1 MDIVLVYSLM
11 KPWVKS
17 SKVKSLG
24 YILSFKSAIMPALR
38 RLLLLPLIALSS
50 SPLAT
55 ASPLSSRSTKY
66 YGLIFAQDS
75 GCTPDQTT
83 AVLNAITDMR
93 SLCTSA
99 TSALKSSNTLSS
111 YFFESSYFT
120 PASAVFNAAL
130 FETQPLESLP
140 TDPSHGTQI
149 QLYCANATDA
159 TCATPSPG
167 DNSVADKGST
177 TTTWGYIGAN
187 PVFGQG
193 GAAEIYACPSL
204 LDGTLPRNTPSCTGT
219 PGIATM
225 GWAFLRTFIQLK
237 TLQTVPKLATGKTIS
252 DRAPGVAQSHALLKS
267 GTLDYT
273 LNADNFA
280 ELAIWAWDV
289 GASGDAGQ
297 PFQCP
302 QDIPFS

>member
-1 MDIVLVYSLM
+1 
-11 KPWVKS
+11 
-17 SKVKSLG
+17 
-24 YILSFKSAIMPALR
+24 MPTLH
-38 RLLLLPLIALSS
+38 RLLLLPLLALSS
-50 SPLAT
+50 SPPAT

-99 TSALKSSNTLSS
+99 TTALKSPNTLSS

-130 FETQPLESLP
+130 FETQPLQSLP

-149 QLYCANATDA
+149 QLHCANATDL

-167 DNSVADKGST
+167 NNNIADKTST
-177 TTTWGYIGAN
+177 TTTWGYIGSN
-187 PVFGQG
+187 PVFGQDG
-193 GAAEIYACPSL
+193 GAAQIYACPNL

-219 PGIATM
+219 PGTATM

-237 TLQTVPKLATGKTIS
+237 TLQSVPKLATWDTIS
-252 DRAPGVAQSHALLKS
+252 DRAPGVAQSHALLKG
-267 GTLDYT
+267 GTPDYA

-280 ELAIWAWDV
+280 ELALWAWDV
-289 GASGDAGQ
+289 GAGGDGGQ

-302 QDIPFS
+302 QNIPFS